1 MLGGC
6 AEIPLR
12 HAFVQIALKY
22 GFINQVLAVGHRT
35 SACPADGLWNLSLR
49 LQPDSFGT
57 ATPVIRKENVQSA
70 QRGGL
75 GLQEIQKKENS
86 SMNSDEMRGKWNQL
100 KGSVK
105 QQWAKLTDDDLT
117 AIDGNRDKLVGKIQ
131 ERYGIAKEKA
141 EQQLNEWRMPTSTST
156 TTTREEEVKTRKVS

>member
-1 MLGGC
+1 
-6 AEIPLR
+6 
-12 HAFVQIALKY
+12 
-22 GFINQVLAVGHRT
+22 
-35 SACPADGLWNLSLR
+35 
-49 LQPDSFGT
+49 
-57 ATPVIRKENVQSA
+57 
-70 QRGGL
+70 
-75 GLQEIQKKENS
+75 
-86 SMNSDEMRGKWNQL
+86 MNSDEMRGKWNQL